1 MSVFISTAATNT
13 KMTNLI
19 FDQNLL
25 LTLITAGVVGAAA
38 GYLGSIMVL
47 RRLALAGDVLS
58 HVALPGIG
66 IALIY
71 NLNPFI
77 MAFIFL
83 FSASWLIW
91 LLEKKTRVPTDALI
105 GILFVASLAVGVMII
120 PDLEELGEALFG
132 DISAIDLFDTGLA
145 VLLSVLVFIAG
156 AKIYKGL
163 VLGTISEDLA
173 IANGVKLRKINLL
186 FLVLVSAVVAL
197 GVKVIGTLLMGALI
211 IVSATAAKNLSR
223 SISRYAS
230 LSTVFGL
237 IAAPSGLLIARAYDL
252 PPGPIIILVGI
263 GIFLISLFGRR

>member
-1 MSVFISTAATNT
+1 M
-13 KMTNLI
+13 M
-19 FDQNLL
+19 DQNLL
-25 LTLITAGVVGAAA
+25 FTLITAGVVGAAA

-71 NLNPFI
+71 NLEPFLL
-77 MAFIFL
+77 AFIFL
-83 FSASWLIW
+83 FLASWIIW
-91 LLEKKTRVPTDALI
+91 VLEKKTQLPTESLI

-120 PDLEELGEALFG
+120 PNLGELGEALFG
-132 DISAIDLFDTGLA
+132 DISQIDIFDAGLA
-145 VLLSVLVFIAG
+145 IVLSVLVFVIG

-173 IANGVKLRKINLL
+173 IANGVKLRKINFL
-186 FLVLVSAVVAL
+186 FLILVAAVVAL
-197 GVKVIGTLLMGALI
+197 GVKVVGTLLMGALI
-211 IVSATAAKNLSR
+211 IVSATAAKNLSH

-230 LSTVFGL
+230 LSTIFGL
-237 IAAPSGLLIARAYDL
+237 VTAPSGLLIAKTYEL

-263 GIFLISLFGRR
+263 GIFLLSLFGRR

>member
-1 MSVFISTAATNT
+1 
-13 KMTNLI
+13 MTIDQHLLI
-19 FDQNLL
+19 
-25 LTLITAGVVGAAA
+25 TLITAGVVGAAA

-66 IALIY
+66 VALIF
-71 NLNPFI
+71 NLNPFL

-83 FSASWLIW
+83 FAASWLIW
-91 LLEKKTRVPTDALI
+91 LLEKKTRVPTEALI

-132 DISAIDLFDTGLA
+132 DIAKISIFDTALA
-145 VLLSVLVFIAG
+145 VFLSTLIFIIG
-156 AKIYKGL
+156 VKIYKGL

-186 FLVLVSAVVAL
+186 FLVLVSAVVAI
-197 GVKVIGTLLMGALI
+197 GVKVVGALLMGSLI

-230 LSTVFGL
+230 LSTVFGFV
-237 IAAPSGLLIARAYDL
+237 AAPAGLLIARTYEL
-252 PPGPIIILVGI
+252 PPGPMIILIGI
-263 GIFLISLFGRR
+263 GIFLLSLLAKK